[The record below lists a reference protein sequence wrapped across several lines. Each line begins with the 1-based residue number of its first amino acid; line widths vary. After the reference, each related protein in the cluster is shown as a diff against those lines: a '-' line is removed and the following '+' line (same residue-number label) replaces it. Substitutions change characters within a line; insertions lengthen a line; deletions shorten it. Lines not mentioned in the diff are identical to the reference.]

1 MNYLFQILF
10 SSHFWSLQNI
20 YIYISQKQLQKQFQT
35 PISIHTPVSRYHE
48 YIKLKLQTK
57 EGLGP

>member
-1 MNYLFQILF
+1 MNNLFQILF

-20 YIYISQKQLQKQFQT
+20 YIYMSQKQPRKQFQT
-35 PISIHTPVSRYHE
+35 PISMHTFISRYHE

>member
-1 MNYLFQILF
+1 MNNLFQILF

-20 YIYISQKQLQKQFQT
+20 YIYISQKQPQKQFQT
-35 PISIHTPVSRYHE
+35 PISRYHE